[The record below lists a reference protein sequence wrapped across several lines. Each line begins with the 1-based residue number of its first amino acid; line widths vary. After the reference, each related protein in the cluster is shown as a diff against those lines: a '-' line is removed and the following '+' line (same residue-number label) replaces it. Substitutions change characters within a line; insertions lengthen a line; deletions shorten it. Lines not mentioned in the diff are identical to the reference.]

1 MKFFKRLP
9 QLAAAALF
17 AVSASAAVLM
27 TDATHA
33 GQPAQGLLA
42 SAPQAA
48 SAQVAVGI
56 GIGVGGPYRY
66 PRYAYRGGA
75 WVRVGFGYAAAPGY
89 VGGYYVG
96 YAPPPILSSL
106 RRSRILRSRLLRP
119 SVLRPSV
126 LRAPVLWLASIEPPT
141 FEQLKGRDSG
151 PSACEA
157 VLMRRSAQLRA
168 GGS

>member
-96 YAPPPILSSL
+96 YAPPRYYRPFAARAYFGPGYYGRPYYARPFYG
-106 RRSRILRSRLLRP
+106 RRYYG
-119 SVLRPSV
+119 
-126 LRAPVLWLASIEPPT
+126 W
-141 FEQLKGRDSG
+141 
-151 PSACEA
+151 
-157 VLMRRSAQLRA
+157 RR
-168 GGS
+168 